1 MLTRTQIDEYI
12 KEIPEGID
20 ADERRAAYATI
31 TGFAEDKSVNEICS
45 YYSLNNETVSH
56 WIQYFNLTSSKTQ
69 KAGKRAGKTK
79 SIEDYLSKNVG
90 KTVNF
95 TKMAEEIGV
104 SAPTVYNFYNANRS
118 YFKKISRGSFEILD
132 PKAERTK

>member
-12 KEIPEGID
+12 KEIPKDID

-45 YYSLNNETVSH
+45 YYSLNSETVSH
-56 WIQYFNLTSSKTQ
+56 WINYFNLASTKSQ
-69 KAGKRAGKTK
+69 KSGKKSGKTK
-79 SIEDYLSKNVG
+79 TIQDYLSNNIG

-118 YFKKISRGSFEILD
+118 YFKKVSRGNFEILD